1 MEKFW
6 GRFVFNKNNKA
17 KRETSEKE
25 TSLYLPGGELHW
37 QKDSPF
43 VLINQRPGLLVF
55 KWGSIRSRTRLIS
68 QNKIVD
74 DLTDR
79 LIDAKSPDVFLKEIE
94 GEFALVIWNEKEGK
108 LYLATDPFGITKLY
122 YRVNGNTVVF
132 SSHANVVARI
142 CNQYNYSPE
151 GISTLLSLKGIPA
164 PYTVIDGVFVLEPAE
179 MLEIDSHGKESTNYW
194 SIIDS
199 VGHLYA
205 SSFEQSQLD
214 FLTLLKD
221 SLTRISH
228 IRGKPI
234 GICLSSGIDSALL
247 LGINQKIGIPSIA
260 YSVGYN
266 PPSNSDETEQAR
278 ENAESMGEKVEVLKA
293 TDAELANLL
302 DNAVQSMPEP
312 ISDATLLPQ
321 LYLTLAANHHVSAM
335 LDGTGADN
343 LFGGLQ
349 KFKAE
354 TLVSKYHR
362 IPKLLRRGFISPILN
377 LLPSSRISGIT
388 NWARKAQKFAERA
401 ELPEEIRKISWSRF
415 LTQRQVNQLL
425 PAEWSEFT
433 GLAEMILMDKI
444 NESKE
449 NVSDLFT
456 TTYASIRVTLPNHS
470 LQKLMT
476 LQYISGVEYAIPYI
490 TPGMVE
496 FGLQLPDNYKLTGK
510 QSKLVLRSAAEKIL
524 PPICLNRRKANF
536 SPPIGRWLKGI
547 FREELLDT
555 LSSDGPFNRNK
566 IEKMVSQQIIGWRDW
581 QWELWIIFIV
591 LKWWEKIK
599 E

>member
-6 GRFVFNKNNKA
+6 GRFVFNRNNKA
-17 KRETSEKE
+17 YKENSEKE
-25 TSLYLPGGELHW
+25 TSLYLPNGELHW

-43 VLINQRPGLLVF
+43 VLTKQRPGLLIF
-55 KWGSIRSRTRLIS
+55 KWGSIRSRTELIS
-68 QNKIVD
+68 QDLILVD
-74 DLTDR
+74 LADA
-79 LIDAKSPDVFLKEIE
+79 LINSKSPHLFLKEIE
-94 GEFALVIWNEKEGK
+94 GEFALVIWNENEGK

-122 YRVNGNTVVF
+122 YRVSGNTVVF
-132 SSHANVVARI
+132 SSHANVVAKI
-142 CNQYNYSPE
+142 CNHHNYSPE

-179 MLEIDSHGKESTNYW
+179 MLEINSRGKEHTNYW

-199 VGHLYA
+199 VDHSYS

-214 FLTLLKD
+214 FINLLKD

-228 IRGKPI
+228 TRDKPI
-234 GICLSSGIDSALL
+234 GVCLSSGIDSALL
-247 LGINQKIGIPSIA
+247 LGINQKIGVPSIA

-266 PPSNSDETEQAR
+266 PPGNSDETEEAR
-278 ENAESMGEKVEVLKA
+278 QNAEAIGVKVEVLKP
-293 TDAELANLL
+293 TDAELASLL
-302 DNAVQSMPEP
+302 DIAVLSMPEP
-312 ISDATLLPQ
+312 ISDASLLPQ
-321 LYLTLAANHHVSAM
+321 LYLTLAAKHHVSAI

-349 KFKAE
+349 KFRAE
-354 TLVSKYHR
+354 MLLSKYHR
-362 IPKLLRRGFISPILN
+362 IPKFLRRGFIRPFLN
-377 LLPSSRISGIT
+377 LIPSSRKSKIT

-415 LTQRQVNQLL
+415 LTQRQVNLIL
-425 PAEWSEFT
+425 PAEWHGST
-433 GLAEMILMDKI
+433 RLAEKILLGKI
-444 NESKE
+444 NESRE
-449 NVSDLFT
+449 NISDLFT

-476 LQYISGVEYAIPYI
+476 LQYISAVEYALPYI
-490 TPGMVE
+490 TPEMVE
-496 FGLQLPDNYKLTGK
+496 FGLQLPDHYKLTEK

-524 PPICLNRRKANF
+524 PPICLNREKANF
-536 SPPIGRWLKGI
+536 SPPIDRWLKGV

-555 LSSDGPFNRNK
+555 LRSDGPFDRK
-566 IEKMVSQQIIGWRDW
+566 QIEKMLSQQMIGWRDW

-591 LKWWEKIK
+591 LKWWKKIK

>member
-6 GRFVFNKNNKA
+6 GRFVFNRNNKA
-17 KRETSEKE
+17 YKENSEKE
-25 TSLYLPGGELHW
+25 TSLYLPNGELHW

-43 VLINQRPGLLVF
+43 VLTKQRPGLLIF
-55 KWGSIRSRTRLIS
+55 KWGSIRSRTELIS
-68 QNKIVD
+68 QDLILD
-74 DLTDR
+74 DLADT
-79 LIDAKSPDVFLKEIE
+79 LIKSKSLDVFLKEIE
-94 GEFALVIWNEKEGK
+94 GEFALVIWNENEEK

-122 YRVNGNTVVF
+122 YRVSGNTVVF

-164 PYTVIDGVFVLEPAE
+164 PYTVIDGVSVLEPAE
-179 MLEIDSHGKESTNYW
+179 MLEINSHGKESTNYW

-199 VGHLYA
+199 VNHSYTP
-205 SSFEQSQLD
+205 SFEQSQVDLIAH
-214 FLTLLKD
+214 LKD
-221 SLTRISH
+221 SLARISH
-228 IRGKPI
+228 TRDKPI

-247 LGINQKIGIPSIA
+247 LGINQNIGIPSIA

-266 PPSNSDETEQAR
+266 PPSNSDETEEAR
-278 ENAESMGEKVEVLKA
+278 QNAEAMGVKVEILKP

-302 DNAVQSMPEP
+302 DIAVQAMPEP

-321 LYLTLAANHHVSAM
+321 LYLTLAADHHVSAM

-349 KFKAE
+349 KFRAE
-354 TLVSKYHR
+354 ALLSRYHR
-362 IPKLLRRGFISPILN
+362 IPKFIRRGFISPLLN
-377 LLPSSRISGIT
+377 LLPSSRISGLT

-401 ELPEEIRKISWSRF
+401 ELPEDIRKISWSRF

-425 PAEWSEFT
+425 PVEWHEST
-433 GLAEMILMDKI
+433 SLAETILSSKI
-444 NESKE
+444 NESKK
-449 NVSDLFT
+449 NVSDLFA

-476 LQYISGVEYAIPYI
+476 LQYISGLDYALPYI

-496 FGLQLPDNYKLTGK
+496 FGLQLPDHYKLTEK
-510 QSKLVLRSAAEKIL
+510 QSKLVLRSAAERIL
-524 PPICLNRRKANF
+524 PPICLSRGKANF
-536 SPPIGRWLKGI
+536 SPPIGRWLRGV

-555 LSSDGPFNRNK
+555 LRSDGPFDRK
-566 IEKMVSQQIIGWRDW
+566 QIEKMLSQQMIGWRDW